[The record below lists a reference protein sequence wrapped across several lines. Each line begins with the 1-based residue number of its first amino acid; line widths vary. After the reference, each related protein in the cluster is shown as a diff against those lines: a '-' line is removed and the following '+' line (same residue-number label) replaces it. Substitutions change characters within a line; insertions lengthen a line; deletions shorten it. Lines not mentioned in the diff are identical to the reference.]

1 MRRSYILSGHQTLT
15 TNFIKDEIIRLVKS
29 TGSTELSLA
38 DPVEVAVRGID
49 EVWAEEIESI
59 VIKETG
65 EIYYLF
71 STANYE
77 VEEHTILDGEWLR
90 ILIEIENT
98 LNIQ

>member
-1 MRRSYILSGHQTLT
+1 MRTSYNLT
-15 TNFIKDEIIRLVKS
+15 DIQERTTRLIKEEIIRLVKS

-38 DPVEVAVRGID
+38 EPVEVAVRGID

-77 VEEHTILDGEWLR
+77 VEEHTILDGEWIR